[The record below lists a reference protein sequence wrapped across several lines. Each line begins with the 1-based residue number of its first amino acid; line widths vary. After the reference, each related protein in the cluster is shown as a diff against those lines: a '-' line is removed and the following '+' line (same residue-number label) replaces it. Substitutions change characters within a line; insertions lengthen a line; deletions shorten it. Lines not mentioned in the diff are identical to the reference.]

1 MRDALTK
8 FLARFRKDE
17 KGVTLV
23 EYGIALILAVTVGV
37 TVLGGLA
44 GDVNLQMDAAC
55 AQMTG
60 GGTIVG
66 DNGSCN

>member
-8 FLARFRKDE
+8 LFARFRKDE
-17 KGVTLV
+17 EGVTLV

-44 GDVNLQMDAAC
+44 TEVNNQMDDAC
-55 AQMTG
+55 NQMNG
-60 GGTIVG
+60 VSGAVG
-66 DNGSCN
+66 SNGCP

>member
-44 GDVNLQMDAAC
+44 NDVKNQMGQAC
-55 AQMTG
+55 AQMN
-60 GGTIVG
+60 GTLTTAG
-66 DNGSCN
+66 ATTC

>member
-1 MRDALTK
+1 MRDTLTK

-23 EYGIALILAVTVGV
+23 EYGIALILAVTIGV

-44 GDVNLQMDAAC
+44 RDVEAQMDAAC
-55 AQMTG
+55 NQMN
-60 GGTIVG
+60 GTATTAG
-66 DNGSCN
+66 TAGC

>member
-44 GDVNLQMDAAC
+44 GDVTEQMDLAC
-55 AQMTG
+55 NQMN
-60 GGTIVG
+60 GTFTTAG
-66 DNGSCN
+66 TDDC